1 MKDAAENTLSF
12 PCSEIPPNLLGFPV
26 FPKMAEEFC
35 VRTWR
40 LRKRRAESLYIIAL
54 LLARECRLR
63 ADEAEEED
71 TWTFDA
77 LDVQRTLIRVDNDER
92 RERERKRN
100 RESFD
105 YEKGKTKT
113 NDDAE

>member
-1 MKDAAENTLSF
+1 MKDMSANENL
-12 PCSEIPPNLLGFPV
+12 IPPNLLGFPV

-35 VRTWR
+35 ARTWR
-40 LRKRRAESLYIIAL
+40 LRKRRAESLYILAL

-63 ADEAEEED
+63 ADEAEAAD

-77 LDVQRTLIRVDNDER
+77 LEVQRTLIRVDNDER

-105 YEKGKTKT
+105 YGKGKTKT

>member
-1 MKDAAENTLSF
+1 MPANENL
-12 PCSEIPPNLLGFPV
+12 IPPHVIGFPV
-26 FPKMAEEFC
+26 FTRMTEAHC
-35 VRTWR
+35 ARMWR
-40 LRKRRAESLYIIAL
+40 ERKRRAESLYIIAL

-63 ADEAEEED
+63 ADKAEEEN

-77 LDVQRTLIRVDNDER
+77 LEVQRTLIRVDDDER

>member
-12 PCSEIPPNLLGFPV
+12 PCSEMPPNLLGFPV
-26 FPKMAEEFC
+26 FPRMLEAHC
-35 VRTWR
+35 ARMWR
-40 LRKRRAESLYIIAL
+40 ERKRRAEKLYVLAL

-77 LDVQRTLIRVDNDER
+77 LEVQRTLIRVDGDR

>member
-40 LRKRRAESLYIIAL
+40 LRKRRAESLYIVAL

-63 ADEAEEED
+63 AEKAEEEE
-71 TWTFDA
+71 TWSFDA
-77 LDVQRTLIRVDNDER
+77 LEVQRTLIRVDESRARDSAQS
-92 RERERKRN
+92 RKP
-100 RESFD
+100 
-105 YEKGKTKT
+105 
-113 NDDAE
+113 

>member
-35 VRTWR
+35 ARTWR
-40 LRKRRAESLYIIAL
+40 LRKRRAESLYILAL

-63 ADEAEEED
+63 ADEAEAAD

-77 LDVQRTLIRVDNDER
+77 LEVQRTLIRVDDDER

-105 YEKGKTKT
+105 YGKGKTKT